1 MVSVVSWRYNLIS
14 KCVLYITKLLKN
26 FKFKL
31 GIIVLWLRVL
41 RSPDW
46 FDWYIELSKVQ
57 FQRKSSLAKSLTDS
71 TFEDPKLARH
81 KVTSVSSWSTP
92 RLWISCFK
100 SLTGVICNFFKWNKR
115 MELNDNKYRI
125 TIFFSFEIRIQSGL
139 KGMCH
144 VVSLCHMMM
153 SHVTHFFE
161 SWDDDLGYRWQSGIS
176 RVSSEWFCQISALFC
191 QYDTLY
197 HLKAR
202 RKRLYSTSRD
212 QTHVINPNQ
221 SLTIFE
227 ISFKS
232 FNQSTF
238 RGNRLIK
245 RSPEDVDRR
254 QKTYWKDRLQ
264 SRDAC

>member
-1 MVSVVSWRYNLIS
+1 
-14 KCVLYITKLLKN
+14 
-26 FKFKL
+26 
-31 GIIVLWLRVL
+31 
-41 RSPDW
+41 
-46 FDWYIELSKVQ
+46 
-57 FQRKSSLAKSLTDS
+57 
-71 TFEDPKLARH
+71 
-81 KVTSVSSWSTP
+81 
-92 RLWISCFK
+92 
-100 SLTGVICNFFKWNKR
+100 

-202 RKRLYSTSRD
+202 RKRLYSISRD

-264 SRDAC
+264 SRDACL

>member
-1 MVSVVSWRYNLIS
+1 
-14 KCVLYITKLLKN
+14 
-26 FKFKL
+26 
-31 GIIVLWLRVL
+31 
-41 RSPDW
+41 
-46 FDWYIELSKVQ
+46 
-57 FQRKSSLAKSLTDS
+57 
-71 TFEDPKLARH
+71 
-81 KVTSVSSWSTP
+81 
-92 RLWISCFK
+92 
-100 SLTGVICNFFKWNKR
+100 

-202 RKRLYSTSRD
+202 RKRLYSISRD
-212 QTHVINPNQ
+212 QTHVINLNQ

-245 RSPEDVDRR
+245 RSPEDRR
-254 QKTYWKDRLQ
+254 HIEKIVFSHVTPAYKIRNLNPFSLVSSLAVHTVRRNLQ
-264 SRDAC
+264 